1 MASPFAR
8 IIAQLAVA
16 SAGIV
21 SRAFVSAYSQAVHN
35 ARTGTLESAKAMSR
49 TSKLSTLEAMQILN
63 LQKGEMKP
71 DLIKKRYDQ
80 YFEIN
85 DPDKGGSFYL
95 QSKVFRARE
104 ALDEQLALLAKQA
117 SEEAAL
123 RTKGNS
129 AGASAAGQGSK
140 ARGAGT
146 RPGAGGA
153 TRRTSAGSRRR

>member
-1 MASPFAR
+1 MANPFAR

-95 QSKVFRARE
+95 QSKVFRAKE
-104 ALDEQLALLAKQA
+104 ALDEQLTLQAKQA
-117 SEEAAL
+117 AEEAAL
-123 RTKGNS
+123 
-129 AGASAAGQGSK
+129 K
-140 ARGAGT
+140 A
-146 RPGAGGA
+146 
-153 TRRTSAGSRRR
+153 

>member
-1 MASPFAR
+1 MANPFAR

-71 DLIKKRYDQ
+71 DLIKQRYDQ
-80 YFEIN
+80 YFGIN

-95 QSKVFRARE
+95 QSKVFRAKE
-104 ALDEQLALLAKQA
+104 ALDEQLALQAKQA

-123 RTKGNS
+123 K
-129 AGASAAGQGSK
+129 AKAAAGGK
-140 ARGAGT
+140 G
-146 RPGAGGA
+146 GAGGA
-153 TRRTSAGSRRR
+153 KARPPAGGARRPSANHRR

>member
-1 MASPFAR
+1 MANPFAR

-71 DLIKKRYDQ
+71 DLIKERYDQ
-80 YFEIN
+80 YFGIN

-104 ALDEQLALLAKQA
+104 ALDEQLALQAKQA

-123 RTKGNS
+123 K
-129 AGASAAGQGSK
+129 AKAAAGGK
-140 ARGAGT
+140 G
-146 RPGAGGA
+146 GAGGA
-153 TRRTSAGSRRR
+153 KARPAAGGARRPSANRRR

>member
-71 DLIKKRYDQ
+71 DLIKQRYDQ
-80 YFEIN
+80 YFGIN

-104 ALDEQLALLAKQA
+104 ALDEQLALQAKQA

-123 RTKGNS
+123 K
-129 AGASAAGQGSK
+129 AKAAAGGK
-140 ARGAGT
+140 G
-146 RPGAGGA
+146 GAGGA
-153 TRRTSAGSRRR
+153 KARPAAGGARRPGANRRR